1 MRLNQKINIKQ
12 IEIIKRHRQKR
23 LITENRQREII
34 EKLSKTSQQLK
45 NCQKKY
51 VLQHSITDINDFTFL
66 SYAFKDLNTDK
77 INFAFQNKL
86 VDTAFS
92 QNEKKFSN
100 VLMFSE
106 IKSDE

>member
-1 MRLNQKINIKQ
+1 M
-12 IEIIKRHRQKR
+12 
-23 LITENRQREII
+23 I

-45 NCQKKY
+45 NCQKKHTSQY
-51 VLQHSITDINDFTFL
+51 NIIDINDLTFL
-66 SYAFKDLNTDK
+66 LYASRNLSTDK
-77 INFAFQNKL
+77 VNLAFQNKL

-100 VLMFSE
+100 ALMFSE